1 MAGHLSWAPLFHG
14 EERLPMPMH
23 SRKRSPPATR
33 RRALELLVRS
43 PDGMTEAMLRAHGF
57 TVEILVDLVQAGLA
71 TAENDR
77 VVAGGRPINVAR
89 MRITDAG
96 RHALSGRT
104 TNRSRPIQ
112 R

>member
-1 MAGHLSWAPLFHG
+1 MAGHLSWASLFHG

-23 SRKRSPPATR
+23 SRKRSPPPTR
-33 RRALELLVRS
+33 GRALELLVRS

-57 TVEILVDLVQAGLA
+57 TVEILVELVQAGLA
-71 TAENDR
+71 TTKSER

-96 RHALSGRT
+96 RQALRT
-104 TNRSRPIQ
+104 HH
-112 R
+112 